1 MRWLRRPARGQ
12 PQAGTAEPGRRQ
24 ALSSIQGDG
33 CRRMVAR
40 GARSA
45 ALVLWLAAGLGF
57 GFPPPQASSGASA
70 RWLGTV
76 KATAGDTLALAT
88 DSGPQISVRAGD
100 STRILRI
107 EPGQKDLKS
116 ATPIRLADVEV
127 GDRVL
132 VLGKAA
138 EDGQSVAAASL
149 IVMKQTSIEQE
160 RAREQEEWEK
170 NGVGGLVSAIDAAGR
185 TVTISTMSGGALKKV
200 TVRVAKDTILRR
212 YAPNSVRY
220 ADAKPGTFD
229 QIRPG
234 DQLLARGTRN
244 ADGSELAA
252 AEIVSGSFQNIAGTI
267 ASVDPGTG
275 EIRVMD
281 LLTKKPVVVRVTAD
295 SELRS
300 LPPRLAQGLAL
311 RLKGGPGKA
320 GGWRA
325 AAGRAVEASP
335 AERAWTESGHGRGAA
350 PPDLQ
355 QILNRLPVVHLAD
368 LQKGEAIMIVATEAG
383 TSQVATAI
391 KLLSGVEPLL
401 ASSPKGG
408 ESTLLSAWSLS
419 APAGGEGEVQ

>member
-1 MRWLRRPARGQ
+1 
-12 PQAGTAEPGRRQ
+12 
-24 ALSSIQGDG
+24 
-33 CRRMVAR
+33 MVAR

-45 ALVLWLAAGLGF
+45 ALVLWLAVGLGF
-57 GFPPPQASSGASA
+57 GFPPQASSGAPA

-76 KATAGDTLALAT
+76 KATAGDTLTLAT
-88 DSGPQISVRAGD
+88 DSGPQISVHAGD

-200 TVRVAKDTILRR
+200 TVRVAKDTVLRR

-234 DQLLARGTRN
+234 DQLLARGTRS

-252 AEIVSGSFQNIAGTI
+252 IEIVSGSFQNIAGTI
-267 ASVDPGTG
+267 TSVDPGTG

-281 LLTKKPVVVRVTAD
+281 LLTKKPVVVQVTAN

-311 RLKGGPGKA
+311 RLKGEPGNA
-320 GGWRA
+320 ESSR
-325 AAGRAVEASP
+325 AAGRAAEASP
-335 AERAWTESGHGRGAA
+335 AERAWTESGHGRGAG

-355 QILNRLPVVHLAD
+355 QILNRLPAVHLAD

-383 TSQVATAI
+383 ASQVATAI

-419 APAGGEGEVQ
+419 APAGGEGEAP